1 MPVHAA
7 ALHIP
12 IHSRLVRETVGSIP
26 AAFSAAYPYTQ
37 HTEPVA
43 ILNLSRFH
51 TT

>member
-12 IHSRLVRETVGSIP
+12 IRSRLVKETVGSIRP
-26 AAFSAAYPYTQ
+26 PFPRPIHIHS
-37 HTEPVA
+37 TEPVA